1 LFCKEP
7 PVPKKIV
14 WTEGQDT
21 QIRRLRTEGASW
33 DVIALALGLA
43 RWTVIERGRL
53 IGVER
58 PPPNA
63 VAALDESDR
72 PPLPAGHQASWG
84 AITRGTLL
92 ESVPFRL
99 PGTIR

>member
-1 LFCKEP
+1 
-7 PVPKKIV
+7 VPRKTV

-33 DVIALALGLA
+33 DIIALVLGLA
-43 RWTVIERGRL
+43 RWTVIERGKV

-63 VAALDESDR
+63 VPCLDESGR
-72 PPLPAGHQASWG
+72 APLPAGHPDSWG
-84 AITRGTLL
+84 AITRGSLL
-92 ESVPFRL
+92 EGARFRI
-99 PGTIR
+99 PRTIR

>member
-1 LFCKEP
+1 
-7 PVPKKIV
+7 VPRKIV
-14 WTEGQDT
+14 WTEGQDA

-58 PPPNA
+58 PPANA
-63 VAALDESDR
+63 LTAADEPDR
-72 PPLPAGHQASWG
+72 APLPAGHTETWD
-84 AITRGTLL
+84 AINRDTTLDG
-92 ESVPFRL
+92 VPFRA
-99 PGTIR
+99 PSTIR